1 MEQNCR
7 NCGAPPTKK
16 QNKCEYCD
24 TITHS
29 NGISAFGYVNRE
41 RAENYITVKT
51 SYKKPSTK

>member
-29 NGISAFGYVNRE
+29 NNSLEYFHQGKKYTMI
-41 RAENYITVKT
+41 KT